1 MNEDHF
7 EMAWK
12 NESGKIIPFL
22 KHEGDLSQTMVVNRR
37 LFLSTSHRDS
47 GHGFSIEVV
56 GTELKKTSNA
66 VGRGF
71 HLYYFGTMLKFFKPY
86 GYHFKF
92 SMSKEFVLKM
102 TKRRIDAPTT

>member
-7 EMAWK
+7 EMAWQ

-22 KHEGDLSQTMVVNRR
+22 MYEGDLNQTIEVNRR
-37 LFLSTSHRDS
+37 LFLSTSHRTG
-47 GHGFSIEVV
+47 GHSFMLEVIGV
-56 GTELKKTSNA
+56 KRINTSNA

-71 HLYYFGTMLKFFKPY
+71 HMYYFGTMLKFFKPY

-92 SMSKEFVLKM
+92 SMSKEFKLTM
-102 TKRRIDAPTT
+102 IKRRIEAPLT